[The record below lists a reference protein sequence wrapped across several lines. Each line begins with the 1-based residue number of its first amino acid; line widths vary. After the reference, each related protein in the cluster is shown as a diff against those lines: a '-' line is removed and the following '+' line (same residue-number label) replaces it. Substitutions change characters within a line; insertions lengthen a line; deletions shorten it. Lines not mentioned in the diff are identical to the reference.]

1 MKRQINIPS
10 TRGLARRNPLRSPRR
25 HQPEC
30 TTLEDRC
37 LLSVSLTDFAPADHV
52 VGSPVIWA
60 ATSRGHGTK
69 AVYRFSVETPG
80 GGFQV
85 VRDYSRSNR
94 FTWNPM
100 QQGTYEI
107 RVDVKSG
114 IAARK
119 SQFTIATYTAQ
130 TRVV

>member
-1 MKRQINIPS
+1 MFRSIIMSN
-10 TRGLARRNPLRSPRR
+10 TRRVARRAPLRSPRR
-25 HQPEC
+25 LQPDC
-30 TTLEDRC
+30 TTLEDRR
-37 LLSVSLTDFAPADHV
+37 LLSVSLADIAPADHH

-60 ATSRGHGTK
+60 ATSRGLGKK

-85 VRDYSRSNR
+85 VRDYSRSDR

-100 QQGTYEI
+100 QEGSYEI

-130 TRVV
+130 